1 EHRGAEA
8 ALERLLT
15 AEERWVDLSE
25 LYQTRLDRL
34 RATGDV
40 VGYRNVV
47 ATLSSLLAE
56 RLGHPERARDLLDE
70 LLAEDPNYVPALLAK
85 AAVYDAMGEEAVAQQ
100 TLEYA
105 AGLHPQGRDGAAL
118 HLRLAQATRGDVE
131 RRKMH
136 LETALALDPG
146 NGRAAAQLLEL
157 ARQQEQWEQVTY
169 LLELVAARADDPV
182 RRRDVTLE
190 RVDVCLL
197 YLGDAEGALR
207 ILAPLYKQVQDDV
220 DINRRIADALFVA
233 DRLDEAAGMY
243 NWLVEVGRQTKR
255 NKVLAHYLTRLAR

>member
-1 EHRGAEA
+1 LHRLERWDDVRDLLERKLDLAEGEQRVVVLEEMAQLAESKLKDTVEAVERYGQVLREYPEHRRAEA

-25 LYQTRLDRL
+25 LYHTRLDRL

-47 ATLSSLLAE
+47 APLSSWLAE

-85 AAVYDAMGEEAVAQQ
+85 AAVYDAMGEEAVVQQ

-118 HLRLAQATRGDVE
+118 HFRLAQATRGDVE

-146 NGRAAAQLLEL
+146 NGRAAAQLL
-157 ARQQEQWEQVTY
+157 
-169 LLELVAARADDPV
+169 
-182 RRRDVTLE
+182 
-190 RVDVCLL
+190 
-197 YLGDAEGALR
+197 
-207 ILAPLYKQVQDDV
+207 
-220 DINRRIADALFVA
+220 
-233 DRLDEAAGMY
+233 
-243 NWLVEVGRQTKR
+243 
-255 NKVLAHYLTRLAR
+255 